1 MNNDFKNDIDNN
13 VNNDEQAF
21 LDSARE
27 QLDRSCDRLD
37 GQTQSRLNS
46 IRHAAIEHGR
56 RHPGRALLAP
66 FGGLV
71 TACVLVLVVSVFFQG
86 ADTPVPD
93 NRSTMEDLD
102 ILTSTE
108 SLEFFENLEFYQWL
122 EENEASV

>member
-1 MNNDFKNDIDNN
+1 MNNDFNND

-86 ADTPVPD
+86 ADTPAPAVPD
-93 NRSTMEDLD
+93 NRSAMEDLD
-102 ILTSTE
+102 ILTSAE